1 TRPARAASRQLP
13 AAALPEHVL
22 AFPGCDLDRGLHIRL
37 SAGSAVMRQAEPN
50 DHAHDHAHDDVL
62 EGSHFAMRTYLL
74 GFGAAAIL
82 TAIPFW
88 IVMTRAI
95 GNTAVAIAVIVAL
108 AVAQI
113 LVHTFAFLHVNAR
126 AQGGWTLVA
135 YVFTAVLVV
144 I

>member
-1 TRPARAASRQLP
+1 
-13 AAALPEHVL
+13 
-22 AFPGCDLDRGLHIRL
+22 
-37 SAGSAVMRQAEPN
+37 MRQDNHPVS
-50 DHAHDHAHDDVL
+50 DLAHDDFQD
-62 EGSHFAMRTYLL
+62 ETHFTVRGYLI
-74 GFGAAAIL
+74 GFAVAAIL

-95 GNTAVAIAVIVAL
+95 TNVQIAAAVVVAL

-144 I
+144 ITIGGSLWIMHHLNLNMMPGMMDGAATDHRM